1 MRTRSVTAEEH
12 ARIAAAIRRAELDT
26 AGEIYCVVARSS
38 DPYFFPAA
46 LAVVLAMLAVGLGV
60 AFALESLWLSIRLP
74 LFAFAELLALL
85 AALAVLYAFPG
96 LRIRLV
102 PRRWQYQRAHDNAVK
117 QFLARNV
124 HITAQRTGV
133 LIFVSLAEHYAEVVA
148 DAGISGRVKQ
158 QVWDDIV
165 AELVEQARRDQLA
178 LGFITAI
185 RRVGSLL
192 AAEFPVTAA
201 DANELDDHLVEL

>member
-12 ARIAAAIRRAELDT
+12 AEIAAAIRRAELDT

-46 LAVVLAMLAVGLGV
+46 LAVVLAMLVVGLGV
-60 AFALESLWLSIRLP
+60 SFAIESLWLSIRLP
-74 LFAFAELLALL
+74 LFAAAEFLALL

-102 PRRWQYQRAHDNAVK
+102 PRRWQYQHAHDNALK

-124 HITAQRTGV
+124 HITAERTGV
-133 LIFVSLAEHYAEVVA
+133 LIFVSLAEHYAEIVA
-148 DAGISGRVKQ
+148 DAGISSRVEQ
-158 QVWDDIV
+158 HAWDEIV
-165 AELVEQARRDQLA
+165 AELVGHARRDQLA
-178 LGFITAI
+178 LGFETAI
-185 RRVGSLL
+185 TRVGSLL
-192 AAEFPVTAA
+192 AEHFPVTGT
-201 DANELDDHLVEL
+201 DRNELDDHLVEL

>member
-1 MRTRSVTAEEH
+1 MRTRSVTAKEH
-12 ARIAAAIRRAELDT
+12 ARIAAAIRSAEQET
-26 AGEIYCVVARSS
+26 AGEIYCVLARSS

-46 LAVVLAMLAVGLGV
+46 LAVVMAMLVIGLGV
-60 AFALESLWLSIRLP
+60 AFAIESLWLSIRLP
-74 LFAFAELLALL
+74 LFAAAELLALL
-85 AALAVLYAFPG
+85 AALAVLYAFPD